1 MVKFRLVR
9 IALMG
14 KVFSFMAAIVISLC
28 NWPIQTCGND
38 LCVGNQ
44 ATIECLMENAKELY
58 STNNSLFWD
67 ILNKAAKR
75 AQDCESLSDVTRF
88 MRLIRVQRDGA
99 FEEYFHKKV
108 ENLCISNS
116 KCFFD
121 AVASMTADDQTK
133 IADMLLNPLFI
144 DQSKITEVFRK
155 NKDVKKYKQF
165 VGIYLE
171 RIKEAPKESDRTIP

>member
-9 IALMG
+9 IALKG
-14 KVFSFMAAIVISLC
+14 KVFSFMTAIVISFC
-28 NWPIQTCGND
+28 GWPIQTCGND

-67 ILNKAAKR
+67 ILNKAAIR

-88 MRLIRVQRDGA
+88 MRLVRVQRDGA

-108 ENLCISNS
+108 EYLCISNS

-121 AVASMTADDQTK
+121 AIASMAADDQTN
-133 IADMLLNPLFI
+133 IAYILLNPLFV
-144 DQSKITEVFRK
+144 DQSKITEVFHK
-155 NKDVKKYKQF
+155 
-165 VGIYLE
+165 
-171 RIKEAPKESDRTIP
+171 

>member
-1 MVKFRLVR
+1 MT
-9 IALMG
+9 
-14 KVFSFMAAIVISLC
+14 AIVISFC

-58 STNNSLFWD
+58 STNNFLFWD
-67 ILNKAAKR
+67 ILNKAAMR
-75 AQDCESLSDVTRF
+75 AEDCESLSDVTRF
-88 MRLIRVQRDGA
+88 MRLIQVQRDGA

-121 AVASMTADDQTK
+121 AIASMEADDQTK
-133 IADMLLNPLFI
+133 IADMLLNPLFV
-144 DQSKITEVFRK
+144 DQSKITDVFRK
-155 NKDVKKYKQF
+155 NKDVKKYKQI
-165 VGIYLE
+165 VDIYLE
-171 RIKEAPKESDRTIP
+171 RVEGGEKPDRKQK